1 MDTAGVQCGD
11 GTGPRQAQTAVQRHQ
26 RLLARSVLYDGDHA
40 VPGYRRAATQRDGHE
55 VLSQYRDKRS
65 EYLARLEENH
75 PMTTTQTEELAL
87 TPTQI
92 EGPYYKVGSP
102 RRSTLIEPG
111 ISGTPLV
118 LTGQVMNDR
127 GKPIPGAVLDF
138 WQSDDRGNY
147 DMVGNSPRGHVLT
160 VQDGRYSLETIVPAC
175 YEPRQA
181 RHIHVK
187 VQGVS
192 RPYTTQLYF
201 SDDPDR
207 VKDNFYMKELEVQVD
222 DLPDG
227 RKRGQYTFVIRQVTE
242 KDNVTPE
249 SLAARVA

>member
-1 MDTAGVQCGD
+1 
-11 GTGPRQAQTAVQRHQ
+11 
-26 RLLARSVLYDGDHA
+26 
-40 VPGYRRAATQRDGHE
+40 
-55 VLSQYRDKRS
+55 
-65 EYLARLEENH
+65 
-75 PMTTTQTEELAL
+75 MTVTETEDLAL

-102 RRSTLIEPG
+102 KRSTLIEPG

-118 LTGQVMNDR
+118 LTGQVLNER
-127 GKPIPGAVLDF
+127 GKPIPDAVLDF

-147 DMVGNSPRGHVLT
+147 DMVGDILRGHVIT
-160 VQDGRYSLETIVPAC
+160 DRDGRYSLETIVPAC

-207 VKDNFYMKELEVQVD
+207 VKDNFYMRELEVQVD

-242 KDNVTPE
+242 KENVTPE

>member
-1 MDTAGVQCGD
+1 
-11 GTGPRQAQTAVQRHQ
+11 
-26 RLLARSVLYDGDHA
+26 
-40 VPGYRRAATQRDGHE
+40 
-55 VLSQYRDKRS
+55 
-65 EYLARLEENH
+65 
-75 PMTTTQTEELAL
+75 MTTSDTEELTL
-87 TPTQI
+87 TPAQI

-102 RRSTLIEPG
+102 KRSTLIEPG
-111 ISGTPLV
+111 ITGTTLV
-118 LTGQVMNDR
+118 LTGQVLNER
-127 GKPIPGAVLDF
+127 GKPIPDAVLDF

-147 DMVGNSPRGHVLT
+147 DMVGNILRGHVLT
-160 VQDGRYSLETIVPAC
+160 DQHGRYSLETIVPAC

-207 VKDNFYMKELEVQVD
+207 VKDNFYMKELEVQID

-249 SLAARVA
+249 SLASRVA